1 MMQKKA
7 KQINKNVKLKNKS
20 NTSKVKKKKIIIIKQ
35 KMHYAILKTQ
45 NKVTQFFD
53 NYSSFASEAKFEED
67 YGGGLEILIKVL
79 NQCFED
85 CQLLLYK

>member
-1 MMQKKA
+1 
-7 KQINKNVKLKNKS
+7 
-20 NTSKVKKKKIIIIKQ
+20 
-35 KMHYAILKTQ
+35 MHYATLKTQ

-53 NYSSFASEAKFEED
+53 NYSSLASEAKFEED